1 MWTAAEAGAEAGA
14 VGISGLKG
22 GRAEVQQVCVCIKL
36 YQPLPSSWSERR
48 LLLPCKLT
56 QLVPGDGS
64 RQPQIKHVD
73 DACGHV
79 AYNDVGLKVE
89 WSAEPPAAA
98 GFEPNKHHN

>member
-1 MWTAAEAGAEAGA
+1 M
-14 VGISGLKG
+14 
-22 GRAEVQQVCVCIKL
+22 CVCIN
-36 YQPLPSSWSERR
+36 YINRCPLAGPSVGSCSH
-48 LLLPCKLT
+48 
-56 QLVPGDGS
+56 VYSVSSSADGS

-89 WSAEPPAAA
+89 WSAPAA